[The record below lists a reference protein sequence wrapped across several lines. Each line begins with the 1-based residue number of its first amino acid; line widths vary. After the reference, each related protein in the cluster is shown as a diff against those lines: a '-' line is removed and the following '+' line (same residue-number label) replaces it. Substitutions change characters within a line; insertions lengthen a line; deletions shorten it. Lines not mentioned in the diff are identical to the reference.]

1 MVRIL
6 QESGSWEVPEDVLV
20 TTQNDE
26 LSYKSRDILSFQD
39 VDLTCK
45 STDKDKG
52 IAWLTN

>member
-26 LSYKSRDILSFQD
+26 LSYKNRDIQSFQD

-52 IAWLTN
+52 IALLTN